1 MHLNIMKN
9 IFIRRTFI
17 KHIIFCLK
25 GQLLVGNFIIQIMN
39 NIHIKVRRESN
50 NLTILFK

>member
-1 MHLNIMKN
+1 MKN

-25 GQLLVGNFIIQIMN
+25 GQLLVCGG
-39 NIHIKVRRESN
+39 RRSESEPDTEMRQEDLEN
-50 NLTILFK
+50 SAMSP